1 MATVEELTGLLKGL
15 ADVVK
20 SQQQANA
27 TALQRTTEQLQN
39 FSSTVETLS
48 KTIITPQTTPT
59 QSSNDSPAGL
69 RLPNITLPIYTGIEN
84 LDRFIDQITS
94 LLQSSGVAPR
104 YHVTYLKQQT
114 QKDARAYDAL
124 CEAEKLHKN
133 LLGDQP
139 GKASPAEFT
148 KYYDAVWKP
157 FAQNAA
163 NRGINRLETYFTSI
177 TPCNKGTKNLSLNS
191 QIDPHKPSWN
201 WGSLS
206 QT

>member
-1 MATVEELTGLLKGL
+1 MATVEELTGLLKSL

-27 TALQRTTEQLQN
+27 TALQQTTEQLQN
-39 FSSTVETLS
+39 LSSAVETLS
-48 KTIITPQTTPT
+48 KTIITPQTTQR

-69 RLPNITLPIYTGIEN
+69 RLPNITLPIYTGKEN

-133 LLGDQP
+133 
-139 GKASPAEFT
+139 
-148 KYYDAVWKP
+148 
-157 FAQNAA
+157 
-163 NRGINRLETYFTSI
+163 
-177 TPCNKGTKNLSLNS
+177 
-191 QIDPHKPSWN
+191 
-201 WGSLS
+201 
-206 QT
+206 